1 MPFLSALAA
10 ALGTTGFGR
19 GGAAP
24 IPLLVDYLILA
35 GGGAGGSNYGGGGG
49 AGGLRLGTGLA
60 VETGVEY
67 TISVG
72 GGGTVVPASPSAGNN
87 GVGSFIQGGS
97 LSHIGA
103 NGGGGGG
110 SYNGNSEH
118 KSRSGG
124 CGGGS
129 GFEYPSGTFGPRSK
143 SLVLNS
149 ANGHSGSVT
158 SENVFRG
165 SSIQGSD
172 GGEGDHAPGVWAGGG
187 GGGGTLQIGQDA
199 KQNHPSPNRGGHG
212 GNGLTST
219 IDGNSTAYGG
229 GGGGSVSTSPQ
240 PASNEAGGAGGGG
253 TGGAAAIGGAGTT
266 NSGGGGG
273 AGGDAKAGGAG
284 GSGVIIIR
292 TLLTAAAVTGSPTET
307 TDGDFNIYKFTGL
320 GSITF

>member
-1 MPFLSALAA
+1 MPLISALAFS
-10 ALGTTGFGR
+10 LNSYGFA
-19 GGAAP
+19 GAGAGDL
-24 IPLLVDYLILA
+24 IIDYLIQA

-49 AGGLRLGTGLA
+49 AGGLRLGA
-60 VETGVEY
+60 SIPVEAGVEY

-72 GGGTVVPASPSAGNN
+72 GGGSVVPASPSAGNN
-87 GVGSFIQGGS
+87 GVGSFIEGGT
-97 LSHIGA
+97 LSHIGS

-110 SYNGNSEH
+110 SYNLDTEH
-118 KSRSGG
+118 NSRSGG

-129 GFEYPSGTFGPRSK
+129 GFEYPTGTFGPRSK
-143 SLVLNS
+143 SLFLNS

-172 GGEGDHAPGVWAGGG
+172 GGEGGHAPGVWAGTG

-199 KQNHPSPNRGGHG
+199 KQNHPSPNKGGHG

-229 GGGGSVSTSPQ
+229 GGGGSISTSPQ
-240 PASNEAGGAGGGG
+240 PGTNEAGGAGGGG
-253 TGGAAAIGGAGTT
+253 AGAAAPNGGVAGTT

-273 AGGDAKAGGAG
+273 GGGNGTAGGAG
-284 GSGVIIIR
+284 GSGVVIIR
-292 TLLTAAAVTGSPTET
+292 TAQTAKAVTGSPTET
-307 TDGDFNIYKFTGL
+307 TDGGFNIYKFTGT